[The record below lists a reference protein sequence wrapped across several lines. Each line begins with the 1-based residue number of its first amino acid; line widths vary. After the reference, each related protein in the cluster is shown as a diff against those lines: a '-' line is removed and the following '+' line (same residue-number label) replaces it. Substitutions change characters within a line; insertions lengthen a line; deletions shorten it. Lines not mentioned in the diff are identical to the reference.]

1 MLKWVAAV
9 VVLAVAAFWVVRL
22 VGGGDEAGVEEAI
35 EAVATSDD
43 PAVCTESATQAYLEQ
58 VTGLPGDAA
67 VTACIQTASEPGLLA
82 DGVEV
87 IEITI
92 DGDNATALATYDGS
106 TLSGA
111 TIQVGLVKSGDEW
124 QLDSRIAME
133 SVDREEL
140 AAGLRETLAAP
151 PTSLTEPGAE
161 CAAGRLVGLG
171 DAALESALISSDT
184 STYSKAIIAC
194 DRVGYLDSLAR
205 DLSAGGYSESLAECV
220 RGRLDA
226 ESDGALVGLLDDPV
240 GYTELALACDR
251 DAVLAAYGDLVVSDG
266 ESEDAGRCVVSHL
279 DELSDAEIAR
289 TAVEIGELDRI
300 YAECGID

>member
-1 MLKWVAAV
+1 M
-9 VVLAVAAFWVVRL
+9 
-22 VGGGDEAGVEEAI
+22 
-35 EAVATSDD
+35 
-43 PAVCTESATQAYLEQ
+43 
-58 VTGLPGDAA
+58 
-67 VTACIQTASEPGLLA
+67 TACIQTASEPGLLA

-87 IEITI
+87 TEITI

-111 TIQVGLVKSGDEW
+111 TIQVGLVKYGDEW

-194 DRVGYLDSLAR
+194 DRVGYSIRWPATSAPAGTRNRWRSASAAASTPRATAR
-205 DLSAGGYSESLAECV
+205 WSACSTIPWATRSSPSPATATPSSRPTATSSSPTV
-220 RGRLDA
+220 RA
-226 ESDGALVGLLDDPV
+226 S
-240 GYTELALACDR
+240 
-251 DAVLAAYGDLVVSDG
+251 
-266 ESEDAGRCVVSHL
+266 DAGRCVVSHL